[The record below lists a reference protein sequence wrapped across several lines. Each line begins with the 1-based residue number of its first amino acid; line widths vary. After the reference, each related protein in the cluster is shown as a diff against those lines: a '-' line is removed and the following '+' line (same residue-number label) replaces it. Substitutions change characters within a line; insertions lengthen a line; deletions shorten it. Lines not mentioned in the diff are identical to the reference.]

1 MCVIPEGHAGEC
13 RIRINLNGKLLAVTH
28 SRPCAVHI
36 DPVEK
41 KPLYHFL
48 PGTGTFSIATVGCNL
63 HCKNCQNWQ
72 ISQAEPGKTEAYLL
86 SPENLCALAKKENC
100 PSVSYTYT
108 EPLVYYEYTLE
119 SCIKAREAGLKNI
132 LVTAAYL
139 NPEPL
144 KELFVHVDAANIDLK
159 SMSDDFYRDICGA
172 TLKPVLVAISLARSM
187 GIMVEITNLLIP
199 TLNDSEAEI
208 KQLTVWVKENLGADT
223 PLHFSRFFP
232 HYLMQNLP
240 ATPEQTLLK
249 AREIAYA
256 AGLKHVYIG
265 NLTTEGN
272 NTTCPKCGKRL
283 IYRQGYRIMENNI
296 LATGRCRFCQQEI
309 NGVWN

>member
-1 MCVIPEGHAGEC
+1 MCVIPDGHAGEC
-13 RIRINLNGKLLAVTH
+13 RIRVNLDGKLLAVTH

-86 SPENLCALAKKENC
+86 PPENLCDLAKKESC
-100 PSVSYTYT
+100 PSISYTYT

-144 KELFVHVDAANIDLK
+144 KELFAHVDAANIDLK

-199 TLNDSEAEI
+199 TLNDSETEI

-232 HYLMQNLP
+232 HYRMQNLP
-240 ATPEQTLLK
+240 ATPEQTLIK

-265 NLTTEGN
+265 NLSTEGN
-272 NTTCPKCGKRL
+272 NTICPKCGKRL

-309 NGVWN
+309 HGVWN